1 MFTVKITGAKEM
13 VADLKRMREKAI
25 PYALKN
31 ALTTAA
37 FETRSIWQ
45 REIRSTFVNRNT
57 YTANSVRVEQAS
69 TTKLV
74 AKTGSIADYMDEQ
87 EEGATIKGSG
97 KHKAIPTAAAAGQA
111 GGGKRTKLVRGR
123 FYLGAI
129 QVAHPALSG
138 GRRQQNAIAIAVAR
152 KKGQKVVLLN
162 RPKGGKAL
170 FLMGAGHQA
179 QAQDAHAL
187 GRVARLREGE
197 ARAHVGALDCSGEAE
212 ARAHDAG
219 IVRTADAAVQHWDL
233 ALQCS
238 V

>member
-170 FLMGAGHQA
+170 FLMGAGTKRKLKTRMLWDVSRGSVKVKPEPTLERSIAQVKPKLEHMMQA
-179 QAQDAHAL
+179 SFAQQMQRFSI
-187 GRVARLREGE
+187 G
-197 ARAHVGALDCSGEAE
+197 
-212 ARAHDAG
+212 
-219 IVRTADAAVQHWDL
+219 T
-233 ALQCS
+233 
-238 V
+238 